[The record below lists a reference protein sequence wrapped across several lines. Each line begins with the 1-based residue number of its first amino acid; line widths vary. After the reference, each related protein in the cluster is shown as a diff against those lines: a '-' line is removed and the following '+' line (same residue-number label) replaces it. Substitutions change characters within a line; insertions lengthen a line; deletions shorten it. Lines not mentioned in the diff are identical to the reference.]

1 MRWIFALLL
10 LLFLILQY
18 QLWFGDRGLVSVHRL
33 GQKTAVEQEKVD
45 NIQHQNE
52 LLVVKIKRAKSHPE
66 LVENYARQDL
76 GMVKKG
82 EVFYRFDH
90 HASE

>member
-33 GQKTAVEQEKVD
+33 TQKTLIEQEKKEA
-45 NIQHQNE
+45 IRHENE
-52 LLVVKIKRAKSHPE
+52 LLVDKIERVKNHPE
-66 LVENYARQDL
+66 LVENYARRDL
-76 GMVKKG
+76 GMIKKD

-90 HASE
+90 QASE